1 MGRRIVIAIFVVL
14 MVATGVSAA
23 RAVAHAASDPTTRA
37 WMVAAYVLLKLGV
50 ASAFTVAVVRR
61 DPARRRVREPPA
73 YLACATAMIAV
84 VALDRPDASTATG
97 WVVAGESLALV
108 AAAWMLVATLTLGRC
123 FGILPE
129 ARGLVTHGPY
139 RFVRHP
145 LYLGEFGT
153 CAGLVIA
160 SPSGRNLL
168 MAASFVLAQTVR
180 MRLEERELTR
190 EFPDYRAYAE
200 RTPRLVPRVRLAP
213 RATFALRQ
221 GELG

>member
-1 MGRRIVIAIFVVL
+1 VGRRVVIAIFVVL
-14 MVATGVSAA
+14 MVATGTSAV
-23 RAVAHAASDPTTRA
+23 RAVAAAASEPTARA
-37 WMVAAYVLLKLGV
+37 WMIATYVLLKLGV
-50 ASAFTVAVVRR
+50 AVAFTVFVVRR
-61 DPARRRVREPPA
+61 DPARRRVREPVA

-97 WVVAGESLALV
+97 WLIAGEALALV
-108 AAAWMLVATLTLGRC
+108 AAVWMLVSTLALGRC

-160 SPSGRNLL
+160 SPSGRNVL
-168 MAASFVLAQTVR
+168 MALSFVLAQAVR
-180 MRLEERELTR
+180 MRLEERELSR

-200 RTPRLVPRVRLAP
+200 RTPRLVPQLRLVLGEA
-213 RATFALRQ
+213 
-221 GELG
+221 ELG

>member
-1 MGRRIVIAIFVVL
+1 VGRRVVIAIFVVL
-14 MVATGVSAA
+14 MVATGTSAV
-23 RAVAHAASDPTTRA
+23 RAVAAAASEPTARA
-37 WMVAAYVLLKLGV
+37 WMIATYVLLKLGV
-50 ASAFTVAVVRR
+50 AVAFTVFVVRR
-61 DPARRRVREPPA
+61 GPARRRVREPVA

-97 WVVAGESLALV
+97 WLIAGEALALV
-108 AAAWMLVATLTLGRC
+108 AAVWMLVSTLALGRC

-160 SPSGRNLL
+160 SPSGRNVL
-168 MAASFVLAQTVR
+168 MALSFVLAQAVR
-180 MRLEERELTR
+180 MRLEERELSR

-200 RTPRLVPRVRLAP
+200 RTPRLVPQLRLVLGEA
-213 RATFALRQ
+213 
-221 GELG
+221 ELG